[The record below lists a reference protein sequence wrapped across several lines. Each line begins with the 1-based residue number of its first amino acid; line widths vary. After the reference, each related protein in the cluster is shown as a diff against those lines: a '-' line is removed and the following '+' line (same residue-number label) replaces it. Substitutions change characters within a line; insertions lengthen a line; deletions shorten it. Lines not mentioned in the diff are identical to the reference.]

1 VTTPTRCE
9 LAVDGMTCASCAAS
23 VARVLRGQP
32 GVRDARVDFML
43 GRAVVESDGTADP
56 SNLARAVGAA
66 GYPSRAIGG
75 DRARGPAGSRLSE
88 LDAAARRD
96 LRSLGWRLAIAVA
109 FGSVLAR
116 LPERPIQLVVGALF
130 ILGGVLTWRA
140 GGEEASAGR
149 QWSRSMSSV
158 RVAWTAASVILIA
171 EFADLTQLATA
182 GFAAR
187 FDDPLAVFV
196 GAATALASVSGLAVI
211 AGSWLT
217 TRVPLRVI
225 QRAAA
230 VLFVVIGVVTLVGV
244 LA

>member
-1 VTTPTRCE
+1 VFRHFVVTYVTIFLAE
-9 LAVDGMTCASCAAS
+9 LPDKTMFATLLLATQFRRRLPVWI
-23 VARVLRGQP
+23 
-32 GVRDARVDFML
+32 GV
-43 GRAVVESDGTADP
+43 T
-56 SNLARAVGAA
+56 VG
-66 GYPSRAIGG
+66 YTVHV
-75 DRARGPAGSRLSE
+75 
-88 LDAAARRD
+88 
-96 LRSLGWRLAIAVA
+96 AIAVA

-149 QWSRSMSSV
+149 QWSRSMSAF
-158 RVAWTAASVILIA
+158 RVAWTAASVILVA

-196 GAATALASVSGLAVI
+196 GAAAALASVSGLAVI

-230 VLFVVIGVVTLVGV
+230 VLFVVIGVVTLVGA